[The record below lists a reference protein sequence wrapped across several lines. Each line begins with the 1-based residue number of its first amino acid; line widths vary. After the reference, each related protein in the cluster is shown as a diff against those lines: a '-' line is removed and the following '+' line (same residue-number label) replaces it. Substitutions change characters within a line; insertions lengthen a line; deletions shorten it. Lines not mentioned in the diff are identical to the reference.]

1 MSDDAWEQHGKPIAV
16 ACVQHR
22 GRRAL
27 VAGVIL
33 SLISAAI
40 GAEPEAGKL
49 PRATPATTGATTRP
63 FPSSPAAHAVQRF
76 HDLLKSDRQ
85 AEAAKLLAASPTPV
99 RDADRRLKR
108 LAAALAGGSWD
119 FTVVDAKDAGQLA
132 VVIIN
137 EQLKDG
143 RKTIDLKPWYLLRQD
158 GQWKLLAKY
167 TDFELT
173 EYGFD
178 ETTLSEYRKL
188 EEWAHRREPDLRREL
203 PDCGC

>member
-1 MSDDAWEQHGKPIAV
+1 MPDDAARQHIHPSHVVPTRQIA
-16 ACVQHR
+16 
-22 GRRAL
+22 L
-27 VAGVIL
+27 
-33 SLISAAI
+33 AAI
-40 GAEPEAGKL
+40 PLLLLPLILRAGDTR
-49 PRATPATTGATTRP
+49 PAPATTRATTRP
-63 FPSSPAAHAVQRF
+63 FPTSPAARVVQQFR
-76 HDLLKSDRQ
+76 DLLQSNRHPD
-85 AEAAKLLAASPTPV
+85 AAALLADSPKPV

-119 FTVVDAKDAGQLA
+119 FAVVDAKDSGDLA

-143 RKTIDLKPWYLLRQD
+143 RKTIDLQPWFLIRQA

-167 TDFELT
+167 TDFELK

-178 ETTLSEYRKL
+178 EPTLAKYRGL

>member
-1 MSDDAWEQHGKPIAV
+1 MLALPLHPADQAKP
-16 ACVQHR
+16 Q
-22 GRRAL
+22 
-27 VAGVIL
+27 
-33 SLISAAI
+33 
-40 GAEPEAGKL
+40 
-49 PRATPATTGATTRP
+49 PATTRATTRP
-63 FPSSPAAHAVQRF
+63 FPSSPAARAVQQF
-76 HDLLKSDRQ
+76 HDLLKINRQ
-85 AEAAKLLAASPTPV
+85 PDAASLLAASPKPV

-119 FTVVDAKDAGQLA
+119 FVVVDAKDSGDLA

-143 RKTIDLKPWYLLRQD
+143 RKTIDLQPWFLIRQD

-167 TDFELT
+167 TDFELK

-178 ETTLSEYRKL
+178 EPTLAEYRKL